1 MNELDI
7 EKIFGE
13 PIVVLYHLYD
23 HKEKEIHKRDLK
35 YEVLSNYNRLMN
47 ILDTLKT
54 EELIDIHD
62 DGKRHIVSITPK
74 GCKLVEKLREI
85 SHSL

>member
-1 MNELDI
+1 
-7 EKIFGE
+7 
-13 PIVVLYHLYD
+13 
-23 HKEKEIHKRDLK
+23 
-35 YEVLSNYNRLMN
+35 MN